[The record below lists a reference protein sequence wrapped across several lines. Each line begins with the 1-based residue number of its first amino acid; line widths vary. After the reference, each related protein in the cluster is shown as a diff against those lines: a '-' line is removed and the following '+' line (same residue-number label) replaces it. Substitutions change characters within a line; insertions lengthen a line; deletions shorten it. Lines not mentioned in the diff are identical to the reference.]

1 MGRRSREKRQR
12 RELLQGEVKE
22 EKRGRW
28 MRKPQARPVFVL
40 KGLILG
46 SVFLALFTPLIGP
59 PFTSGFFFP
68 YVGPKSIYFMGLV
81 ELAFFSWLALILLDR
96 RFYPKFNLVFLGLLL
111 FLVVFILSGIF
122 GVDPSYSFWSKFERM
137 TGILM
142 FLHLFALFLVLSSTF
157 DKEDWKKVFSV
168 SIFVG
173 AFIAL
178 IALLSREPSMRNGA
192 TIGNDSFLGTYLLFN
207 IFISLYLILTSKK
220 ELRIYSS
227 ACFLIMA
234 FVLLV
239 GGSQGLVSAATAL
252 TEHKGIFRAFLVLF
266 EAGARAAKISFL
278 GGLLLLSFLWLI
290 FEGKKRFRFVG
301 IFLLITSLTTSGL
314 LIYFSLKPG
323 NIVHKEAVRLFGSGV
338 GARLA
343 VWNSA
348 WQGFLERPYLG
359 WGPENFEFA
368 FDKYYNPCMGT
379 PRCGGEI
386 WFDRAHNIIF
396 DTLVANGAIGLFFY
410 LLLFLF
416 IFYHSWRNYFRK
428 RFNFWI
434 PGVFSVLLLTYFI
447 QNLTVFDMVNSY
459 MMLFLVFSFIA
470 QKDIDKEAFSPS
482 VRLSL
487 LYPLFFILG
496 LAFFACQIYF
506 VIGPLRSDAFVISAL
521 KSPAFSEEQLSF
533 YKKAIYSSPVGRHQ
547 IRGFFTDSFLG
558 SLRKQGVN
566 QGVLKGFD
574 FLEKELRKDIKENPM
589 NYRAY
594 LKLAQILNIYP
605 GDAKMRKQRL
615 DEAEKILEKAIE
627 ISPNNQQGY
636 WYLAQ
641 TKIGQGKPN
650 QALSL
655 AEAAVKLEPEME
667 RSHLILIQIAQW
679 IGKKE
684 LAQKKAEEALKIN
697 PAWKEDIDKIFK
709 KPD

>member
-12 RELLQGEVKE
+12 RELAQRDVRE

-28 MRKPQARPVFVL
+28 MRKPIARPIFVL

-68 YVGPKSIYFMGLV
+68 FVGPKSIYFMALV
-81 ELAFFSWLALILLDR
+81 EVAFFSWLALILLDR

-111 FLVVFILSGIF
+111 FLVVFVLSGIF

-142 FLHLFALFLVLSSTF
+142 FFHLFALFLVLSSTF

-173 AFIAL
+173 VFIAL

-207 IFISLYLILTSKK
+207 LFISLYLILTSKK

-227 ACFLIMA
+227 VCFLIMA

-239 GGSQGLVSAATAL
+239 GGSYGLVSAGNAL
-252 TEHKGIFRAFLVLF
+252 KDHKGIFQVFLVLF
-266 EAGARAAKISFL
+266 GAGARAAKICFL
-278 GGLLLLSFLWLI
+278 GGLVLLSFFWLI
-290 FEGKKRFRFVG
+290 FEGKKRFRLVG
-301 IFLLITSLTTSGL
+301 IFLLIASLITGGF

-323 NIVHKEAVRLFGSGV
+323 NIVHKEAMRLFGGAI
-338 GARLA
+338 GARTA
-343 VWNSA
+343 VWNTA

-416 IFYHSWRNYFRK
+416 VFYYSWRNYFQK

-434 PGVFSVLLLTYFI
+434 PGVFSVLLFAYFI

-470 QKDIDKEAFSPS
+470 QKDIDKEVFSPS
-482 VRLSL
+482 FRLSL
-487 LYPLFFILG
+487 FYPLFFILG

-506 VIGPLRSDAFVISAL
+506 VIKPLRSDAFVISAL

-547 IRGFFTDSFLG
+547 IRDFFANSFLG
-558 SLRKQGVN
+558 SLRKQSVN

-589 NYRAY
+589 NYRSY
-594 LKLAQILNIYP
+594 LRLGQLLNVYP
-605 GDAKMRKQRL
+605 GDAKIRKVKL
-615 DEAEKILEKAIE
+615 AEAEKVLEKAIE
-627 ISPNNQQGY
+627 VSPNNQQGY

-641 TKIGQGKPN
+641 TRIGQGKPN

-655 AEAAVKLEPEME
+655 AEAAVKLEPELE

-679 IGKKE
+679 IGEKE

-709 KPD
+709 KTD

>member
-12 RELLQGEVKE
+12 RELVQGEAKG
-22 EKRGRW
+22 EKRERW
-28 MRKPQARPVFVL
+28 MRKPTARPVFIL

-59 PFTSGFFFP
+59 PFTNGFFFP
-68 YVGPKSIYFMGLV
+68 FVGPKSIYFMALA

-96 RFYPKFNLVFLGLLL
+96 RFRPKFNLVFLGLFL
-111 FLVVFILSGIF
+111 FLVVLVLSGIL

-142 FLHLFALFLVLSSTF
+142 FFHLFALFLVLSSTL

-168 SIFVG
+168 SIFAG

-207 IFISLYLILTSKK
+207 LFISLYLALTSRK
-220 ELRIYSS
+220 ELRIYSL
-227 ACFLIMA
+227 ACFLVMT

-239 GGSQGLVSAATAL
+239 GGSQGLASAAAAL
-252 TEHKGIFRAFLVLF
+252 KDHKGFFSVFLALF
-266 EAGARAAKISFL
+266 QTGARAAKISFF
-278 GGLLLLSFLWLI
+278 GGLLLLFFLWLI
-290 FEGKKRFRFVG
+290 FEGKKRIRFVG
-301 IFLLITSLTTSGL
+301 IFLLIVSLITGGL
-314 LIYFSLKPG
+314 LTYFSLKPG
-323 NIVHKEAVRLFGSGV
+323 NLIHKEAVRFFGSAI
-338 GARLA
+338 GARTA

-379 PRCGGEI
+379 PKCGGEI

-396 DTLVANGAIGLFFY
+396 DTLVANGAIGIFFY
-410 LLLFLF
+410 FLLFLF
-416 IFYHSWRNYFRK
+416 IIYYSWRNYFQK

-434 PGVFSVLLLTYFI
+434 PGVFSVLLLAYFV

-470 QKDIDKEAFSPS
+470 QKDIDREPFSSS
-482 VRLSL
+482 VHLPR

-496 LAFFACQIYF
+496 VTFFACQIC
-506 VIGPLRSDAFVISAL
+506 
-521 KSPAFSEEQLSF
+521 
-533 YKKAIYSSPVGRHQ
+533 Q
-547 IRGFFTDSFLG
+547 IRDFFANSFLG

-566 QGVLKGFD
+566 RGVLENFD
-574 FLEKELRKDIKENPM
+574 FLEKELRKDIKENPI
-589 NYRAY
+589 NYRSY
-594 LKLAQILNIYP
+594 LKLGQLLNVYP
-605 GDAKMRKQRL
+605 GDAKIRKQKIA
-615 DEAEKILEKAIE
+615 EAEKILKKAVE

-641 TKIGQGKPN
+641 TRIEQGKLS
-650 QALSL
+650 QALVL
-655 AEAAVKLEPEME
+655 AETAVKLEPELE

-679 IGKKE
+679 MGKKE

-697 PAWKEDIDKIFK
+697 PAWKKDIDKIFK
-709 KPD
+709 KSE